1 MDNNN
6 PMVAKKAVHVKWAG
20 KTIALG
26 TFPIAEADEKCTRAK
41 ALTRAWRSTMRPKPT
56 REWVIQELERVGVRL
71 VSGRQGREDEE
82 EDADDLQGAGLQQN
96 HASNSSQKG
105 NISMLNTNAMN
116 DMDPNMRMAAR
127 NASLDMYSMNR
138 FGGGM
143 GNMMGMNMLGL
154 HTDQSSVPPHRP
166 MVGGG
171 AAAAYEA
178 AREQHYRDLAERRKG
193 NNGDYF
199 GGGSIPPSK
208 ERRGSDQ
215 GSASFGGEEGSH
227 GGLSASARQH
237 YEMLKLHHM
246 NLLNEIQETTL
257 MMNIYQQQ
265 QLQHQK
271 EQQQLQDGL
280 RDGSKNSNSNNISQL
295 PKNVNVVD
303 DGDDADDDDD
313 SDDDGDDSEKAP
325 DKKISEEN
333 VNQKKTTT
341 NMIPSELKEDA
352 TKNSEDSKAERLRKI
367 KLEIEERQRMLME
380 LAEAEDESPPT
391 KKSRNEQSSAD

>member
-1 MDNNN
+1 
-6 PMVAKKAVHVKWAG
+6 
-20 KTIALG
+20 
-26 TFPIAEADEKCTRAK
+26 
-41 ALTRAWRSTMRPKPT
+41 MRPKPT
-56 REWVIQELERVGVRL
+56 REWVIQELERMGVRL
-71 VSGRQGREDEE
+71 VSGRQGREDGED
-82 EDADDLQGAGLQQN
+82 DADDFQGAGLEQN

-105 NISMLNTNAMN
+105 NIPMLNTNGMN
-116 DMDPNMRMAAR
+116 EMDPSMRMAAR
-127 NASLDMYSMNR
+127 NAPLDMYSMNR
-138 FGGGM
+138 FAGGM
-143 GNMMGMNMLGL
+143 GNMMGRGSMGMSGGMGMNMPSLNA
-154 HTDQSSVPPHRP
+154 DESSVPPHRP

-178 AREQHYRDLAERRKG
+178 AREQHYRDLAERTKG
-193 NNGDYF
+193 NSGDFF

-208 ERRGSDQ
+208 ERRVSDQ
-215 GSASFGGEEGSH
+215 GAAAFGGEEVSH
-227 GGLSASARQH
+227 GGLSANARQH

-265 QLQHQK
+265 QLQFQK
-271 EQQQLQDGL
+271 DQQQLQEGL
-280 RDGSKNSNSNNISQL
+280 RDGSKNSSNSNNISQI

-313 SDDDGDDSEKAP
+313 SDEDDDSDDSEKAP

-333 VNQKKTTT
+333 ANQKKTTANVT
-341 NMIPSELKEDA
+341 PSEHKEDA
-352 TKNSEDSKAERLRKI
+352 TKKSEDSKEERLRKI

-391 KKSRNEQSSAD
+391 KKSKNEQPSAD